1 MSYPD
6 KPNNL
11 YDLKDSGFAKGD
23 INKAPMDDDLFT
35 QGYKNADESEI
46 ESVPNA
52 HDHNWLFDILYTN
65 MYYTRNTAE
74 ENKRLLEEKIATVSD
89 IGQVKIGYGLNIS
102 SDGTLSVAK
111 SLAENANVISYDLPV
126 GSYMFWSGKNVPEYF
141 IEPDGSE
148 LSKTQYSLLWQFV
161 QENELIGKL
170 YENVN
175 DSTFKIKDLRGNYIR
190 IADENTKLGT
200 HLDDGLP
207 NIKGRFSGHNVYT
220 GVFKKIG
227 DGQWHGNRNNN
238 GQKHTV
244 EFDASRM
251 NYDGKTIYGKYNG
264 DDLYKNK
271 VLPASWNLKL
281 IVKALPTPPTNS
293 VPTGTILNYTGQKLP
308 DGYIL
313 ANGANLRK
321 DEFLNLYNL
330 AKQNAVIKQH
340 SDIPKTPHAYYGDVY
355 TDNEG
360 IEYFTI
366 PDLRDVY
373 PRYIQTIDNLGTY
386 SVNNLVSTQGTVPI
400 KNVLITPILKY

>member
-6 KPNNL
+6 KPNNS
-11 YDLKDSGFAKGD
+11 YDLKDSGFAKAD
-23 INKAPMDDDLFT
+23 VSKAPMDDDLFT

-52 HDHNWLFDILYTN
+52 HDHNWLFDVLYTN

-74 ENKRLLEEKIATVSD
+74 ENKRLLEEKIATASD

-141 IEPDGSE
+141 IEPDGRE

-175 DSTFKIKDLRGNYIR
+175 DNTFKIKDLRGNYIR
-190 IADENTKLGT
+190 IADENSKLGT
-200 HLDDGLP
+200 YLDDGLP
-207 NIKGRFSGHNVYT
+207 NIKGRFSGHNVYE
-220 GVFKKIG
+220 GVFKRVSG
-227 DGQWHGNRNNN
+227 NQWHGNRNDN

-244 EFDASRM
+244 EFDASLM
-251 NYDGKTIYGKYNG
+251 NYNGKNIYGKYDG
-264 DDLYKNK
+264 DDLYQNK

-281 IVKALPTPPTNS
+281 IVKVLPTQPTNS

-321 DEFLNLYNL
+321 NEFLNLYNW
-330 AKQNAVIKQH
+330 AKQNAVVKQH
-340 SDIPKTPHAYYGDVY
+340 SDIPETPHVYYGDVY
-355 TDNEG
+355 TDNEEIG
-360 IEYFTI
+360 
-366 PDLRDVY
+366 RAHV
-373 PRYIQTIDNLGTY
+373 
-386 SVNNLVSTQGTVPI
+386 
-400 KNVLITPILKY
+400 